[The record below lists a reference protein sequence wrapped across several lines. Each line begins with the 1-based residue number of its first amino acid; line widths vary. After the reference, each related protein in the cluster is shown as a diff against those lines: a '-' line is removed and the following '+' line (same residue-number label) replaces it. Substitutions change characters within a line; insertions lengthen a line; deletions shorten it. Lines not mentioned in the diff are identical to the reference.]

1 MPNLDEREIT
11 DSWIL
16 PDDVMFIPVEALSQ
30 RDRDQLDASDGGFAL
45 TRRYARSPSKLLDN
59 HSVQLLEQF
68 RSATQIT
75 EAIIAHGKS
84 HGLDPR
90 DVLKRAYPLLLS
102 CIDSRFLVPPDST
115 ATSRIVPILVPQ
127 DVVDGL
133 EIVRCI
139 NLLEDMEVY
148 QARRG
153 HEVVAVKMVRPD
165 QSDLVAG
172 RLRREIA
179 VLRQLD
185 GNIAPRLLADGVFEG
200 RQYLA
205 LEWCH
210 GVNPTTIAQ
219 EAGTEPDGSA
229 ELLRVGQCVLDAYV
243 RLHKRGLLHGD
254 VHPKN
259 ILVDGHANV
268 RIVDFEYA
276 RVIDSRS
283 KHLDDVPRAGVIHYL
298 EPEYAEALL
307 AHRAVPLASPAGE
320 QYSVAALLYHILTGD
335 RYADFPLDRTE
346 GLRQIVEQPPR
357 PFSQRRRPPWPA
369 VEEILGRALSK
380 DPEKRFPSM
389 GSFAEALRAIDDI
402 PSRAPR
408 LRGAPTE
415 PDLHEFR
422 KNIIER
428 LDLSGPL
435 FSNGFQGRLLCS
447 VTNGSAGIA
456 YALYR
461 MACVTED
468 PRLLAAADGWIGRAE
483 RHLTDSGAFYDEAI
497 NITPETVG
505 WTSPYHTESGVHCVR
520 ALISLA
526 VGDGAT
532 ADGAVGRFLEA
543 SAHPTDNVDVM
554 LGQAGTLLAC
564 TNLLSAVRNRSAV
577 STTRLAEFGDELLH
591 SICKPLELDP
601 PIDHAGSANLGIAH
615 GWAGLLYT
623 VSRWCMVRRSD
634 LPDFVE
640 RRLDE
645 LADCAEPSGR
655 GVAWRWLEK
664 GDPRGKLTYASGWCN
679 GSAGFVFLW
688 TLADRLFR
696 RERFAELAEQAAWNT
711 WESMAGPPHLCCG
724 EAGRAYALLNLYRH
738 NGGQTWLNRARALAT
753 RAVER
758 RDQIGDDDPLVS
770 ERSLYRGPVGI
781 AVLIADLHRP
791 EDACMPFFEDEG
803 WPALA

>member
-1 MPNLDEREIT
+1 
-11 DSWIL
+11 
-16 PDDVMFIPVEALSQ
+16 
-30 RDRDQLDASDGGFAL
+30 
-45 TRRYARSPSKLLDN
+45 
-59 HSVQLLEQF
+59 
-68 RSATQIT
+68 
-75 EAIIAHGKS
+75 
-84 HGLDPR
+84 
-90 DVLKRAYPLLLS
+90 
-102 CIDSRFLVPPDST
+102 
-115 ATSRIVPILVPQ
+115 
-127 DVVDGL
+127 
-133 EIVRCI
+133 
-139 NLLEDMEVY
+139 MEP
-148 QARRG
+148 G
-153 HEVVAVKMVRPD
+153 
-165 QSDLVAG
+165 
-172 RLRREIA
+172 
-179 VLRQLD
+179 
-185 GNIAPRLLADGVFEG
+185 
-200 RQYLA
+200 
-205 LEWCH
+205 
-210 GVNPTTIAQ
+210 
-219 EAGTEPDGSA
+219 GSA

-243 RLHKRGLLHGD
+243 RLHKRGLVHGD

-259 ILVDGHANV
+259 VLVDGHANV

-276 RVIDSRS
+276 RVIDSRT

-335 RYADFPLDRTE
+335 RYADFPLGRTE

-422 KNIIER
+422 KNLMER

-435 FSNGFQGRLLCS
+435 VSNGFQGRLLCS

-623 VSRWCMVRRSD
+623 VSRWCMVRPIRPAGFRRAAPRRACRLRRTVRQGCSLALAGKRRPERQTHIRVRLVQWKCWVRVSLDIGRST
-634 LPDFVE
+634 V
-640 RRLDE
+640 
-645 LADCAEPSGR
+645 PSGSVR
-655 GVAWRWLEK
+655 RIGR
-664 GDPRGKLTYASGWCN
+664 ASGVEHMGEHDGTASPLLR
-679 GSAGFVFLW
+679 GSRAGIR
-688 TLADRLFR
+688 TS
-696 RERFAELAEQAAWNT
+696 
-711 WESMAGPPHLCCG
+711 ESLSAQWRSNVVEPGPCSS
-724 EAGRAYALLNLYRH
+724 ESRGRAP
-738 NGGQTWLNRARALAT
+738 GPD
-753 RAVER
+753 R
-758 RDQIGDDDPLVS
+758 R
-770 ERSLYRGPVGI
+770 
-781 AVLIADLHRP
+781 
-791 EDACMPFFEDEG
+791 
-803 WPALA
+803 